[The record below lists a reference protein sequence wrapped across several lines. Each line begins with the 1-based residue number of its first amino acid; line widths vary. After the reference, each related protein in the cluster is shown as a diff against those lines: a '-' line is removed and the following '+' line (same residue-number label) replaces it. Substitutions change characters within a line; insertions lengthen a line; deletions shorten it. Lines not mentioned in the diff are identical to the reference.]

1 MKNLVVIPAY
11 KPDEALISLAQRVR
25 ELGYELLTVDDGSGE
40 AYEEIFEK
48 EEISDGN
55 KNKCRINRRYSRVK
69 AKR

>member
-48 EEISDGN
+48 M
-55 KNKCRINRRYSRVK
+55 RFW
-69 AKR
+69 

>member
-40 AYEEIFEK
+40 A
-48 EEISDGN
+48 
-55 KNKCRINRRYSRVK
+55 
-69 AKR
+69 

>member
-40 AYEEIFEK
+40 AYRHFFEHDVCFGTLRFW
-48 EEISDGN
+48 E
-55 KNKCRINRRYSRVK
+55 
-69 AKR
+69 